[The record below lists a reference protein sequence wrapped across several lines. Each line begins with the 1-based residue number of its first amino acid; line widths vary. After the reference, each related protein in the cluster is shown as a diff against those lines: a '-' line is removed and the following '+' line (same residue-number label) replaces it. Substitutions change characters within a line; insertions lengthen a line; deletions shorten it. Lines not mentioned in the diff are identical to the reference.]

1 MDIKDVQK
9 LISEKKDNVLIPMVQ
24 SMSENFAKC
33 FETGVEVGIEIGKA
47 ISPDY
52 PKVWHKP
59 SEEPNEYKEVFFEWD
74 TADAIWHDVGF
85 YHKDTKDFSK
95 DNKHQRYMSEVAKWA
110 YVEDLVAF

>member
-9 LISEKKDNVLIPMVQ
+9 LITEKKDNVLIPMVQ

-52 PKVWHKP
+52 SKAWHKSDEKP
-59 SEEPNEYKEVFFEWD
+59 DE
-74 TADAIWHDVGF
+74 
-85 YHKDTKDFSK
+85 
-95 DNKHQRYMSEVAKWA
+95 NKLILETDGKGAFWLHATNYMPLDENTRWA
-110 YVEDLVAF
+110 YVEDLLPK